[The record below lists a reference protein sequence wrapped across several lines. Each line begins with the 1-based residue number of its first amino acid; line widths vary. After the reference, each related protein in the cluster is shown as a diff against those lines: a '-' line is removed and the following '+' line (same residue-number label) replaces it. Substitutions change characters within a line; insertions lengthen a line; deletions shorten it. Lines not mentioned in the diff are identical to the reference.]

1 MRDTSLI
8 VPQRRIP
15 LDGARNFRDVGG
27 YLTQSGE
34 IVRWRHVFR
43 SDSLDRLTATDTAV
57 LREQLGITV
66 VVDLRAAAADHRPRT
81 WRRVRVP
88 LPDLPTTREAG
99 PRIVEILE
107 IIADADG
114 PVVFQ
119 CHNGRGRTG
128 LVAAVLL
135 GALGVVDDDIARDYA
150 LATGDAHPSETA
162 RMRPETMRAVLGA
175 VRRDHGS
182 MVGYVLD
189 AGGDITLVE
198 SLRDALLR

>member
-1 MRDTSLI
+1 TSLS

-57 LREQLGITV
+57 LREQLRITV